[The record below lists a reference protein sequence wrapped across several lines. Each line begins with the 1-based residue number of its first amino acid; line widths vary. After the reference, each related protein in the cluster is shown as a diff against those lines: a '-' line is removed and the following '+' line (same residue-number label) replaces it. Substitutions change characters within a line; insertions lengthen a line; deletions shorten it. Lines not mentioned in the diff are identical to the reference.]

1 MKNENEETNKKT
13 NKKAIAIIIIAVVMV
28 VATLATIGIV
38 FTIKYFDNTET
49 TEKSSK
55 TKNEITKN
63 EDSQS
68 GTKTL
73 MIYMCGSD
81 LESGG
86 GIATSNLQDLV
97 SSKIDYENIN
107 IILCAGGSNKW
118 YNKNISTTETSYFK
132 VTNKG
137 LETIKKQSK
146 QDMAS
151 STTLTNFIDY
161 TYDNYKSDEYYL
173 MFWDHGCALVGLEV
187 DELSENILSL
197 KDLNAGLKNS
207 KLNKANKKFN
217 MVILNNCLMG
227 SLEVA
232 NIMSNYAD
240 YLVASEDV
248 MYGGYGITT
257 FDFLAGIKKSDDAVK
272 IGKSYIDTYTKAMKK
287 KNPGTYI
294 TFSLLDLSKIKNVVS
309 EVDKYFGAIKL
320 DEANFKKIAQIRAGV
335 YEYQKT
341 DDYYDMIDLHQ
352 LATKLQTVN
361 SNNKNLLKAIE
372 DAVIYKSI
380 TDPYSKG
387 ISMYFPENY
396 DWTPVYKTI
405 DFSNSYKTFTQNYI
419 DIYTGKKKA
428 SLAFKPK
435 DITKIDT
442 GFSMQLTDEEKE
454 EYKSSQFIIF
464 EDNGDGT
471 YNTVLTSGDTKI
483 DENGVVSANIDN
495 KLLSV
500 VDKSDGTVFPL
511 GYIFETDRTDDYVMY
526 DIPLILVEPYGEDY
540 INPMTT
546 ACMNVKVY
554 KNGTIEKLATRNWSS
569 TSGIEGKK
577 TTNGAILDITDS
589 SKYNSI
595 YFIKSARKIE
605 LDENGNYEKLGELSS
620 TQGISVDVKSEF
632 TFEKTDLDPNKKYV
646 GIFVVTDVYDNKYSS
661 KLIDIK

>member
-1 MKNENEETNKKT
+1 MKNENKKT
-13 NKKAIAIIIIAVVMV
+13 NKKAIITIIVAVIV
-28 VATLATIGIV
+28 IGALV
-38 FTIKYFDNTET
+38 TTGLFFTVKYLKN
-49 TEKSSK
+49 SK
-55 TKNEITKN
+55 TSEKEKDEIIK
-63 EDSQS
+63 EDSQT

-86 GIATSNLQDLV
+86 GIATSNLQDLI
-97 SSKIDYENIN
+97 SSKIDYDNIN
-107 IILCAGGSNKW
+107 IILCAGGSSKW
-118 YNKNISTTETSYFK
+118 YNNDISKTETSYFK
-132 VTNKG
+132 VTDDG
-137 LETIKKQSK
+137 LEIIKKQSK

-161 TYDNYKSDEYYL
+161 TYDNYKTDEYYF

-197 KDLNAGLKNS
+197 KDLNTGLKNS

-287 KNPGTYI
+287 TNPGTYI
-294 TFSLLDLSKIKNVVS
+294 TFALLDLSKIENVVS
-309 EVDKYFGAIKL
+309 EVDKYFGEIKL
-320 DEANFKKIAQIRAGV
+320 DETSFKKIAKIRAGV

-341 DDYYDMIDLHQ
+341 EDCYDMVDLHQ
-352 LATKLQTVN
+352 LVTKLQSIN

-372 DAVIYKSI
+372 DAVIYKSV
-380 TDPYSKG
+380 TDPYSNG
-387 ISMYFPENY
+387 ISMYFPESF
-396 DWTPVYKTI
+396 DWSPIYKTI
-405 DFSNSYKTFTQNYI
+405 DFSNTYKTFAQNYI
-419 DIYTGKKKA
+419 DIYTGKKNASSFAVKA
-428 SLAFKPK
+428 K
-435 DITKIDT
+435 DVVKIDT
-442 GFSMQLTDEEKE
+442 GFSMQLTDEEKS
-454 EYKSSQFIIF
+454 EYKSSQFVIF

-471 YNTVLTSGDTKI
+471 YNTILTSSDTQI
-483 DENGVVSANIDN
+483 DDNGVIKANIDN

-500 VDKSDGTVFPL
+500 IDKSDGTVFPL
-511 GYIFETDRTDDYVMY
+511 GYIFETDRTEDYVMY
-526 DIPLILVEPYGEDY
+526 DVPIILAEPYGEDY
-540 INPMTT
+540 ISHTT
-546 ACMNVKVY
+546 VALMSIKVY
-554 KNGTIEKLATRNWSS
+554 NDGKIEKLATRNWSS
-569 TSGIEGKK
+569 TSGVEGK
-577 TTNGAILDITDS
+577 TTSNGAILDITDS
-589 SKYNSI
+589 SKYSSI
-595 YFIKSARKIE
+595 YFIKSARKIDV
-605 LDENGNYEKLGELSS
+605 DENGNYEKLGELSS
-620 TQGISVDVKSEF
+620 TRGVSIDVNSEF

-646 GIFVVTDVYDNKYSS
+646 GVFVVTDVYDNKYSS